1 MSDVHPDTNHD
12 DVAARIRA
20 AVGHATEGA
29 LDGDDVTPFVG
40 ASPCE
45 DCDCGGLAPAAG
57 ERHPDPGVVTPAIP
71 GTAARKHRS
80 PLPTLAA
87 WKPHAPRP
95 DLWVSWRPNGAG
107 LQKPDHFAEMRRT
120 IGDNRGRLKHAYDI
134 LSKGVCDGCA
144 LGVAGFHDWT
154 LDGIHLCTT
163 RLDLLKV
170 NTAPAMAP
178 DALTDVDAVRS
189 MSSRQLRELG
199 RLGHP
204 LRRRAGEAGFTRI
217 SWDEALDTIADRIRE
232 SRRREGDRLGFF
244 LTSRGIGNETYYV
257 AQKVARY
264 LGTNSVDNAARI
276 CHSPSTGAL
285 KETLGVGA
293 TTVSYSDVIDHAD
306 LVVLIGSNVANNQ
319 PVFAKYLY
327 LAKQRGA
334 EVAVVNPYREP
345 ALEAYWVPSNLESAA
360 FGTRLTDHFFGVTTG
375 GDTAFLTAVC
385 KVLHDRG
392 MIDRGFVDAHTRG
405 YDDLV
410 AELESHTLADLAR
423 WAGSTPDDVTR
434 FAEVYAGA
442 RNVVLVWSMGIT
454 QHVHGTDNVRAIV
467 NLALTR
473 GNVGRPGAGLMPIR
487 GHSGVQGG
495 AEMGAYATALPG
507 GIPITAESA
516 SALTVRY
523 GFTVGSKRGRS
534 ATEMLEA
541 AAAGELDVLWSSGGN
556 FLETLPDPDQV
567 ADALRNVPLRVHVD
581 IVASPQMLLDG
592 EDVIVLPAMTR
603 YESPGGVT
611 ETTTE
616 RRIVFSPEVPGPR
629 PPEVRAETDIY
640 LEVAR
645 RVDPHRAHLLG
656 CQDAQAIRDEI
667 AQVVPMYAGIERLRD
682 TGDQVQ
688 YGGTR
693 LCDGWTFPTDDGHA
707 HFVPVTPVEA
717 TLPAGQLRLSTRRGK
732 QFNSMVWRDQA
743 DPITGA
749 PRDGLLM
756 GAADA
761 QRLGL
766 ADGQAVTVSSD
777 RGSVPATVHLA
788 DLRDGNVQMFFPEAN
803 PLLDPTRR
811 DPVGL
816 VPDYNA
822 TVTVAPRV

>member
-1 MSDVHPDTNHD
+1 MSDV
-12 DVAARIRA
+12 
-20 AVGHATEGA
+20 
-29 LDGDDVTPFVG
+29 
-40 ASPCE
+40 SPCE
-45 DCDCGGLAPAAG
+45 DCDCGSLAPAAG
-57 ERHPDPGVVTPAIP
+57 ERHPEPGTVTPAVP
-71 GTAARKHRS
+71 GSQARRFRS
-80 PLPTLAA
+80 PLPTPAA
-87 WKPHAPRP
+87 WTPKKPRP
-95 DLWVSWRPNGAG
+95 DLWVSWRPNGIG
-107 LQKPDHFAEMRRT
+107 LQKPDHFGEMRKT
-120 IGDNRGRLKHAYDI
+120 LGDNRGRLKHAYRI
-134 LSKGVCDGCA
+134 LSQGVCDGCA

-154 LDGIHLCTT
+154 LDGVHLCTT
-163 RLDLLKV
+163 RLDLLKL
-170 NTAPAMAP
+170 NTAPSM
-178 DALTDVDAVRS
+178 DHDVLADVERVRTL
-189 MSSRQLRELG
+189 SSRELRELG
-199 RLGHP
+199 RLAHP
-204 LRRRAGEAGFTRI
+204 MRRRRGQPGFTRV
-217 SWDEALDTIADRIRE
+217 SWDEALDAIADRVGAARQAD
-232 SRRREGDRLGFF
+232 GDRLGFF
-244 LTSRGIGNETYYV
+244 LTSRGITNETYYV

-264 LGTNSVDNAARI
+264 LGTNSVDNAARV

-306 LVVLIGSNVANNQ
+306 LVVLLGSNVANNQ

-345 ALEAYWVPSNLESAA
+345 ALEAYWVPSNLESAT
-360 FGTRLTDHFFGVTTG
+360 FGTRITDHFFPVTTG

-392 MIDRGFVDAHTRG
+392 LIDRGFIDAHTRG

-410 AELESHTLADLAR
+410 TELESHTLEDLAG
-423 WAGSTPDDVTR
+423 WAGSSVADVTR
-434 FAEVYAGA
+434 FAEMYAGA

-454 QHVHGTDNVRAIV
+454 QHTFGTDNVRAIV

-495 AEMGAYATALPG
+495 AEMGAYATSLPG
-507 GIPITAESA
+507 GIPIDGASA
-516 SALTVRY
+516 SALTARY
-523 GFTVGSKRGRS
+523 GFLVGSQRGRS
-534 ATEMLEA
+534 ASEMLEA
-541 AAAGELDVLWSSGGN
+541 AGRDELDVLWSSGGN

-567 ADALRNVPLRVHVD
+567 AEAMTHVPLRVHVD

-592 EDVIVLPAMTR
+592 DDVILLPAMNR
-603 YESPGGVT
+603 YETPGGGT

-616 RRIVFSPEVPGPR
+616 RRIVFSPEVAGPR
-629 PPEVRAETDIY
+629 PAEARPETEIY

-645 RVDPHRAHLLG
+645 RVDPHRAHLLA
-656 CQDAQAIRDEI
+656 CATAQEIREEI
-667 AQVVPMYAGIERLRD
+667 AQVVPMYAGIEQLRD

-693 LCDGWTFPTDDGHA
+693 LCDGWRFPTDDGKA
-707 HFVPVTPVEA
+707 HFAPVTPVEA
-717 TLPAGQLRLSTRRGK
+717 MLAPGVLRLSTRRGK
-732 QFNSMVWRDQA
+732 QFNSMVWRDT

-756 GAADA
+756 GVADA
-761 QRLGL
+761 RRHGL
-766 ADGQAVTVSSD
+766 DHGAPVTVTSD
-777 RGSVPATVHLA
+777 HGTVPATVHLA
-788 DLRDGNVQMFFPEAN
+788 EMRDGNVQMFFPEAN

-822 TVTVAPRV
+822 EVTLTPR